1 MKLLT
6 LTSVV
11 LMGLIINNAIRRS
24 NARSKKINEEFW
36 QRERES
42 YRAPARSIK
51 DLDYVRFPE
60 NLPVHISTD
69 DPSIKEYQKT
79 LENLTKEEVLNLS
92 GISNTDIRM
101 SYGNKNME
109 ELSRADQ
116 RYLTLCRTL
125 DRLSEAYVEKGFRD
139 EARTLLEFALSVG
152 SDISGCWIRLGH
164 IYLEN
169 EDREALLSLIGRAE
183 ALTED
188 THSRN
193 EILKSLNE
201 LKILMDII
209 S

>member
-6 LTSVV
+6 LTSIV

-24 NARSKKINEEFW
+24 NARSRKINEEFW

-51 DLDYVRFPE
+51 NLDYVRFPE
-60 NLPVHISTD
+60 NLPVHISID

-92 GISNTDIRM
+92 GISNTDIRL

-125 DRLSEAYVEKGFRD
+125 DRLSEAYLEKGFKD
-139 EARTLLEFALSVG
+139 ESRMLLEFALSAG
-152 SDISGCWIRLGH
+152 SDISACWIRLGH

-169 EDREALLSLIGRAE
+169 EEREALFSLIEKAE
-183 ALTED
+183 CLD
-188 THSRN
+188 KNTHSRS

-201 LKILMDII
+201 LKSLMEII